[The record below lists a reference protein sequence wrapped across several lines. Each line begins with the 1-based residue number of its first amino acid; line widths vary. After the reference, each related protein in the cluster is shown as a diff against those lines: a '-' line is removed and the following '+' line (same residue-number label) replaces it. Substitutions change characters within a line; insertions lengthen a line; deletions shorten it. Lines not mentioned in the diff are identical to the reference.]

1 MRKKN
6 WRSYFFQ
13 AHNVS
18 CQTFLRLSSWSNTSY
33 NFFFNYLATCRKF
46 HLKISTERNY
56 YAQMWTKTNTH
67 IHVIFKKEFS
77 PSFFVFFPPFSFH
90 SHTHHIYSCSLMHT
104 HTLSL
109 THLLTQKVNSANN
122 AKFKFSFLFNTN
134 LENELEPM
142 TANVIIYIYI
152 VNRLQVSHFQTVIT
166 NVRQR
171 SIITKIYSK
180 LLGYNQHVVQLS
192 PGTSSL
198 SSHSMS
204 IQILVFTCTDQW

>member
-1 MRKKN
+1 MWFSRKN
-6 WRSYFFQ
+6 LAQVFC
-13 AHNVS
+13 V
-18 CQTFLRLSSWSNTSY
+18 FLLSVFT
-33 NFFFNYLATCRKF
+33 LT
-46 HLKISTERNY
+46 HTT
-56 YAQMWTKTNTH
+56 YALTL
-67 IHVIFKKEFS
+67 S
-77 PSFFVFFPPFSFH
+77 DA
-90 SHTHHIYSCSLMHT
+90 HT

-109 THLLTQKVNSANN
+109 THLLTQKVSSVNN

-142 TANVIIYIYI
+142 TAEQANVIIYIYI

>member
-1 MRKKN
+1 MLRCGQRQIHTFMWFSRKN
-6 WRSYFFQ
+6 LAQ
-13 AHNVS
+13 V
-18 CQTFLRLSSWSNTSY
+18 FL
-33 NFFFNYLATCRKF
+33 FFFPFQFSLSYTP
-46 HLKISTERNY
+46 
-56 YAQMWTKTNTH
+56 H
-67 IHVIFKKEFS
+67 ILLLS
-77 PSFFVFFPPFSFH
+77 DA
-90 SHTHHIYSCSLMHT
+90 HT

-109 THLLTQKVNSANN
+109 THLLMQKVNSANN

-142 TANVIIYIYI
+142 TAEQANVIIYIYI
-152 VNRLQVSHFQTVIT
+152 VNRLQVSHFQKVIT

>member
-1 MRKKN
+1 
-6 WRSYFFQ
+6 
-13 AHNVS
+13 
-18 CQTFLRLSSWSNTSY
+18 
-33 NFFFNYLATCRKF
+33 
-46 HLKISTERNY
+46 
-56 YAQMWTKTNTH
+56 MWTKTNTH
-67 IHVIFKKEFS
+67 TFMWFS
-77 PSFFVFFPPFSFH
+77 RKNLAQVSPPPPFQFSL
-90 SHTHHIYSCSLMHT
+90 SYTPHILLLSDAHT

-142 TANVIIYIYI
+142 TAEQANVIIYIYI
-152 VNRLQVSHFQTVIT
+152 VNRLQVSHFQKVIT